1 MSRAKVCAAAIVLSF
16 SAGLQVSTNVVHAA
30 QAESQQQVEEKSAND
45 NYEVV
50 YAPAMRAPE
59 AQRAVL
65 TEIDATKQR
74 QVAVGDYGV
83 ILTRSLAS
91 EAWQQAQV
99 PSSIFLTSIDF
110 ANDELGWAVGH
121 HGVILHTTDGGLTWQ
136 RQLDGFDY
144 VELQVQHYEQRV
156 AELEQQLD
164 SDTEMDPMERDDLE
178 FALDDALFKYD
189 SAQIALEEG
198 PTKPFLDV
206 LALSEQEIFVTG
218 AYGAFLHS
226 TDGGATW
233 QIIDHLVDN
242 LDGFHLNAIQA
253 QGNAV
258 YMVGESGLLYRS
270 LDRGQSWETLD
281 SPYYGS
287 FFGVH
292 IDQQERLWIYGLR
305 GNIFVSEDQGDS
317 FTQLSL
323 EDPVNINNAI
333 DAPDGGLYFVGNAGV
348 VAYLSESGELVE
360 RTHESGAALTD
371 LVINADGS
379 LTLVG
384 QRGILTMPSS
394 ALAEK
399 E

>member
-1 MSRAKVCAAAIVLSF
+1 MTRAKVCAAAIALSF
-16 SAGLQVSTNVVHAA
+16 SAGFSASANVALAA
-30 QAESQQQVEEKSAND
+30 QAEPQQAVEQNTTASD
-45 NYEVV
+45 YDVI
-50 YAPAMRAPE
+50 YAPAMAAEE
-59 AQRAVL
+59 ATQAVL
-65 TEIDATKQR
+65 TEITATSER

-83 ILTRSLAS
+83 IVTRATAS
-91 EAWQQAQV
+91 EEWQQAEV
-99 PSSIFLTSIDF
+99 PSSVFLTSIDF
-110 ANDELGWAVGH
+110 ANANLGWAVGH
-121 HGVILHTTDGGLTWQ
+121 HGVILQTTDGGVTWQ
-136 RQLDGFDY
+136 RQLDGFEY
-144 VELQVQHYEQRV
+144 INLQVEHYEQRV
-156 AELEQQLD
+156 AELEARLD
-164 SDTEMDPMERDDLE
+164 SATEMDPVERDDLE

-206 LALSEQEIFVTG
+206 LALSEQEIFVAG

-253 QGNAV
+253 HGDAV

-360 RTHESGAALTD
+360 RTHDSGAALTD

>member
-1 MSRAKVCAAAIVLSF
+1 MTRTKVCVAAFTLAM
-16 SAGLQVSTNVVHAA
+16 SAGLLTSTHAATAVQDDAQQAADSANVVTDYD
-30 QAESQQQVEEKSAND
+30 VIF
-45 NYEVV
+45 
-50 YAPAMRAPE
+50 APAMRAPE
-59 AQRAVL
+59 ATRAVL
-65 TEIDATKQR
+65 TEIAATDGR

-83 ILTRSLAS
+83 IVTR
-91 EAWQQAQV
+91 EQGTDTWQQAQV

-110 ANDELGWAVGH
+110 ADAEQGWAVGH
-121 HGVILHTTDGGLTWQ
+121 HGVILHTSDGGQTWE
-136 RQLDGFDY
+136 RQLDGFEY
-144 VELQVQHYEQRV
+144 IELQVAHYEQRV
-156 AELEQQLD
+156 AELEAELD
-164 SDTEMDPMERDDLE
+164 SAVEMDPMAREDLE
-178 FALDDALFKYD
+178 YALDDALFKYD
-189 SAQIALEEG
+189 TAQIALEEG

-206 LALSEQEIFVTG
+206 LALSTDEIFVSG

-226 TDGGATW
+226 SDGGESW
-233 QIIDHLVDN
+233 EIIDHRVEN
-242 LDGFHLNAIQA
+242 PDGFHLNAIQA
-253 QGNAV
+253 HGDTV

-270 LDRGQSWETLD
+270 FDRGESWETLE

-292 IDQQERLWIYGLR
+292 IDQRERLWIYGLR
-305 GNIFVSEDQGDS
+305 GNIFVSEDQGDT

-333 DAPDGGLYFVGNAGV
+333 DAPNGGLYFVGNAGV
-348 VAYLSESGELVE
+348 VAYLSEAGELLE
-360 RTHESGAALTD
+360 QTHESGAALTD